1 MKKTLLIA
9 SLALTFAVFM
19 AACNSC
25 NSNKFKQAENG
36 LLYRF
41 ETTNPEGA
49 QPQAGDVLVG
59 ELLLRLE
66 NDTLFTN
73 VGNADRIFQVAESPM
88 FKGDILE
95 GLLMMHVGEKAI
107 FKIPADSIGNF
118 MQESQMPPMYKKG
131 AGQFFY
137 YEIAL
142 MDIVTKDELAQEQAN
157 FIEEM
162 NQRKEEEP
170 ATLAKYIADN
180 NITVKPT
187 KSGLYVIVNKKGTG
201 AKVAAGKKVS
211 VNYTGRLLD
220 GTLFDTSREAD
231 AKAADKVQPGR
242 TYEPLTYTV
251 GAQSMIKGWDEGI
264 MGQPAGSEITLVMPS
279 ELAYGARG
287 AGKDIL
293 PYSPLVFILTI
304 ESVE

>member
-9 SLALTFAVFM
+9 LWALTFAVM
-19 AACNSC
+19 MTACDN
-25 NSNKFKQAENG
+25 NKFKQAENG

-95 GLLMMHVGEKAI
+95 GLLMMHVGDKAI

-131 AGQFFY
+131 TGQFFY

-162 NQRKEEEP
+162 NQRKDEEP

-180 NITVKPT
+180 KITVKPT

-211 VNYTGRLLD
+211 VNYTGRLMD

-231 AKAADKVQPGR
+231 AREADKYQEGR

-251 GAQSMIKGWDEGI
+251 GAQPMIKGWDEGI
-264 MGQPAGSEITLVMPS
+264 MGQTAGSDITLVMPS

-287 AGKDIL
+287 AGKDIM
-293 PYSPLVFILTI
+293 PYSPLVFNLTI